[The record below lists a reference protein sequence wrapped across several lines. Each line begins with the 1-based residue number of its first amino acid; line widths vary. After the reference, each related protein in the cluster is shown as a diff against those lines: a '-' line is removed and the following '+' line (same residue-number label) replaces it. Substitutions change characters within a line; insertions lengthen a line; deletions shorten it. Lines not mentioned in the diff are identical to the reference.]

1 MYNKF
6 LTTIYAQEDDINQV
20 LNYLRNHFK
29 LDDKINLLI
38 FKHVGDNTIEMY
50 CRYIDDVTPTE
61 ILLQTVDVK
70 KISEKVM
77 SAKIL
82 KLGKLLISHYNNLE
96 NSIVPMST
104 SINKSVEV
112 IGFLDSNL
120 TKSEFDYASECLYHI
135 VDTLKTQLKGK
146 CVVTY
151 KEPFDVS
158 KEIRQINNKWIGSD
172 YDSGIFKMLEKIQS
186 YCRVAFLENIKNA
199 LIDSNIC
206 SMEGY
211 RNYSRIIENEY
222 SYVSDTFYESPDF
235 KNNIKNYIYQLR
247 NSSKELLE
255 NAQNIAMSYDFSE
268 IARMYIRSIT
278 FGNTNVQENMFPD
291 MVFQFGNDLKIKV
304 FNYIKDI
311 WFTVFNKKEKA
322 SLYNLFFER
331 IAINKDKI
339 EVFDSETE
347 ADRELIKLEDQIT
360 PEVRRKLYDLTNSK
374 DQQEEQSNAVNKPNT
389 TKFKEKESDKQ
400 KQSKET
406 EDRITFDQA
415 IEEYANDYGYYISRN
430 KDGSINSIKDE
441 RGNPVNINDFKHN
454 VEEAYSNL
462 LSSSE
467 TPAIDTSQKETF
479 TSTTIYDDELKPE
492 SYKQFHNRASTILS
506 QLENIYNVIV
516 KYDKN
521 ITDKSL
527 LISYIKNFLVKET
540 TLPRGIQN
548 SLLATTLLEDPN
560 VSFQYLMAVLDCQ
573 LEILQI
579 FVEESDYKAAKGRI
593 RSVLNEYRDLSKYF
607 EANIVNLK
615 PSKNVD
621 TVVEEYKNIP
631 FSLVKIFRSYVK
643 RNGWKFDPENNL
655 YYKGNLSDLVDKFGK
670 INKDVQDKLTLEL
683 QQELDN
689 FNKAINSNLKLEDI
703 FVYRPKLEPIEIVV
717 ERNPLS
723 QLLFNNLDNMTSENS
738 LYFINTQLDNIEQD
752 INSL

>member
-6 LTTIYAQEDDINQV
+6 LTTIYAKGNVIDQALDH
-20 LNYLRNHFK
+20 LRYSFR
-29 LDDKINLLI
+29 LDDKTNLLI

-50 CRYIDDVTPTE
+50 CRYIEGITPSEIFFRAFDVDE
-61 ILLQTVDVK
+61 MSK
-70 KISEKVM
+70 KVM
-77 SAKIL
+77 SVKIL
-82 KLGKLLISHYNNLE
+82 KLGKLLISYYNNLE

-199 LIDSNIC
+199 LIAKNIC

-268 IARMYIRSIT
+268 ITGMYIRSIT

-291 MVFQFGNDLKIKV
+291 MVFQFGKDLKTKV

-311 WFTVFNKKEKA
+311 WFTVFNEKKEA
-322 SLYNLFFER
+322 GLYNLFFER
-331 IAINKDKI
+331 IAINKNKI

-347 ADRELIKLEDQIT
+347 ADRELIKLEDQIP

-374 DQQEEQSNAVNKPNT
+374 DQQEEQSNAFNKPNT
-389 TKFKEKESDKQ
+389 TKFKEKESDKR

-406 EDRITFDQA
+406 KETITFDQA
-415 IEEYANDYGYYISRN
+415 IEEYANDYGYDISRN

-441 RGNPVNINDFKHN
+441 RGNLVNINDFKHN

-467 TPAIDTSQKETF
+467 TPAIDTSKKETF

-492 SYKQFHNRASTILS
+492 SYKQFHNRASTILA
-506 QLENIYNVIV
+506 QLENIYNVII
-516 KYDKN
+516 KYDKI

-527 LISYIKNFLVKET
+527 LLSHIKNFLVKET

-579 FVEESDYKAAKGRI
+579 FVEEDDYKVAKGRI

-607 EANIVNLK
+607 EANTVNLK
-615 PSKNVD
+615 PSKNID
-621 TVVEEYKNIP
+621 TVIEEYKNIP
-631 FSLVKIFRSYVK
+631 FLLAQKFRSYIRSK
-643 RNGWKFDPENNL
+643 GWKFSPKNNL
-655 YYKGNLSDLVDKFGK
+655 YYKGNLSTLIDKSGK
-670 INKDVQDKLTLEL
+670 INKDVQDKLNLEL
-683 QQELDN
+683 QHELDN
-689 FNKAINSNLKLEDI
+689 FNKENNSNLKLKDI
-703 FVYRPKLEPIEIVV
+703 FAYRPKLEPIEIVV

-723 QLLFNNLDNMTSENS
+723 QLLFNNLDNMTSKKN
-738 LYFINTQLDNIEQD
+738 LQYINTQLDNIEQD